1 MAIKMLEKLEHLYQ
15 KRLLHG
21 KPCHLQLLPSNA
33 QNILNIS
40 GIKPYSYTKLE
51 IGNLANF
58 IMLFPFFSILSV
70 RDHTL
75 N

>member
-1 MAIKMLEKLEHLYQ
+1 MLEKLEHLHQ

-21 KPCHLQLLPSNA
+21 KPCHL
-33 QNILNIS
+33 ILNIS
-40 GIKPYSYTKLE
+40 GIKPYSYTKFE